1 MLNKIYVSNPKK
13 YRVLNLIL
21 GRTNFQLTNSI
32 NISFFI
38 YNLDIS
44 RINNKKYLL
53 KNKESI
59 PSYEKKSLT
68 DFEKYYNQN
77 YNIKKKYDWIFDW

>member
-21 GRTNFQLTNSI
+21 GRTNSQLTNSI

-59 PSYEKKSLT
+59 PLYEKKSLT